1 VLRQIDIQAVDFF
14 RPGILGFVK
23 FRAHVSTD
31 GGETLPGS
39 VFLRGGSVGIL
50 VGRVLNPDG
59 SGGKGGEKRKER
71 GEKKKMM
78 LVCFFF
84 LLQELI
90 S

>member
-1 VLRQIDIQAVDFF
+1 MLRQIDIQAADFF

-50 VGRVLNPDG
+50 VGGALNPDG
-59 SGGKGGEKRKER
+59 NGGKGEKKEKREGR
-71 GEKKKMM
+71 KKMM
-78 LVCFFF
+78 LVSFFF